1 MMGLSAA
8 MTAIALL
15 PRSLRVSDASRSR
28 ARLMAACDGL
38 ISSLRLG

>member
-1 MMGLSAA
+1 MTGLSAA
-8 MTAIALL
+8 MTAVALP

-28 ARLMAACDGL
+28 TRLMAAVDGL

>member
-1 MMGLSAA
+1 

-15 PRSLRVSDASRSR
+15 PRRVRVLDASRSR
-28 ARLMAACDGL
+28 TRLMAASDGL